1 MPLKSA
7 LSLAAG
13 SSARPAKCAEHE
25 AEPAASGTSGKPP
38 RRPSAASATG
48 GIRRNGDGHA
58 SLSSTV
64 TLTSARYD
72 SRTAAP
78 TTRRRSPPRWR
89 RLLTLARRLPE
100 CLRAAM
106 GRSAAGIVS
115 VKPGGLIASHQPR
128 QHRDHGVALPGD
140 DKRRAVPPCRAD
152 GHTPP
157 PSTEDGLHRG
167 PMHPD

>member
-78 TTRRRSPPRWR
+78 TTRRRS
-89 RLLTLARRLPE
+89 TASLAATTHARSTPTGVPARSHGSIRGGHRQREAGRVDSQSPTT
-100 CLRAAM
+100 AA
-106 GRSAAGIVS
+106 S
-115 VKPGGLIASHQPR
+115 
-128 QHRDHGVALPGD
+128 
-140 DKRRAVPPCRAD
+140 
-152 GHTPP
+152 
-157 PSTEDGLHRG
+157 
-167 PMHPD
+167 